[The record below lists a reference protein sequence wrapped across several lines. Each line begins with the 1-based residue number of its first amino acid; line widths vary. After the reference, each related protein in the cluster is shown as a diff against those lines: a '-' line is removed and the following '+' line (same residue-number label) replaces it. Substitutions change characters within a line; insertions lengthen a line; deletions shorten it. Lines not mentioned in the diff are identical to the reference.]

1 MKILWNSIE
10 NRKFCSSLRKAF
22 FFGLTV
28 IALVFSSCSNSD
40 DDNSSNSYTTG
51 SEPSSTS
58 SDEFQKQLSSLPNVS
73 GVAKFDMDS
82 IRSRVREELK
92 EKLYKGNIYRFYVT
106 SKLNPDDPADT
117 RTFNQKVIVG
127 FSGYDKPNCL
137 MTTGYYLRD
146 EATLI
151 PTEHEIAF
159 LLEGNFVAVEHR
171 YFGDSLPIEIKR
183 SDGDYDGTYWQYLST
198 SNAAYDVHQIV
209 TQMKTLLKG
218 KWAASGGSKGGL
230 TANLYCY
237 YYPEDVDLT
246 VPYVAPLCD
255 GVNDP
260 KFFDYV
266 YNTAGEDDLRYQN
279 GMAAEYRALLLE
291 AQLWFLERRDEIY
304 KDNKTYK
311 EELFKIFVDD
321 AEENEAYYRKD
332 LMTADILYD
341 MQTINFPIGFWQ
353 YEDEEK
359 FLNLKEV
366 MALAEDN
373 TEYTADGKTVTKKDW
388 MFDNLKSDLTTD
400 SKEMDITPYLVQSFI
415 ELGNYGMDATPLREA
430 IEEHKKSHT
439 GCKACITMLP
449 KEDETAFIK
458 YSFSDAEQDLFKYD
472 NTTRNELINWSQTTD
487 EQVIMI
493 YGISDPWYYVRIP
506 DVKLEN
512 IHIFVHPKNNHHANI
527 SNFPEP
533 QKTELMELL
542 HKYLY

>member
-1 MKILWNSIE
+1 MKKTKTTIE
-10 NRKFCSSLRKAF
+10 KRSFYSLLRKVFLLA
-22 FFGLTV
+22 L
-28 IALVFSSCSNSD
+28 IALILAFSSCSDSD
-40 DDNSSNSYTTG
+40 DENG
-51 SEPSSTS
+51 SAPPHTAESPAST
-58 SDEFQKQLSSLPNVS
+58 DAFKDKLSSLPNVS

-82 IRSRVREELK
+82 IRSRVSEELK
-92 EKLYKGNIYRFYVT
+92 EKLYKGNIYKFYVT

-117 RTFNQKVIVG
+117 GTFYQKVIVG

-137 MTTGYYLRD
+137 MTTGYYLND
-146 EATLI
+146 ISTII

-171 YFGDSLPIEIKR
+171 YFGDSLPIGIKR

-218 KWAASGGSKGGL
+218 KWVASGGSKGGL
-230 TANLYCY
+230 TANLHCY

-260 KFFDYV
+260 RFFAYIN
-266 YNTAGEDDLRYQN
+266 NTAGEADLRYQN
-279 GMAAEYRALLLE
+279 GKAAEYRALLLE

-321 AEENEAYYRKD
+321 AEKTETYYRKD
-332 LMTADILYD
+332 LMTPDILYD

-353 YEDEEK
+353 YVDEKK

-366 MALAEDN
+366 IALAEDN
-373 TEYTADGKTVTKKDW
+373 TEYTTADGKTVTKKDW
-388 MFDNLKSDLTTD
+388 MFDNLKSNMTTD
-400 SKEMDITPYLVQSFI
+400 LDITPYLVQSFI
-415 ELGNYGMDATPLREA
+415 ELGNYAADANPLREA
-430 IEEHKKSHT
+430 IEEHKKSHP
-439 GCKACITMLP
+439 GCNARITMP
-449 KEDETAFIK
+449 PEEDETADIK
-458 YSFSDAEQDLFKYD
+458 YYFSDAEQALFKYD
-472 NTTRNELINWSQTTD
+472 NTTRNALINWSQTTD

-506 DVKLEN
+506 DVKREN
-512 IHIFVHPKNNHHANI
+512 IHIFVHPENNHYANI
-527 SNFPEP
+527 SNFPEQ
-533 QKTELMELL
+533 QKTEIMELL
-542 HKYLY
+542 YQYLY

>member
-1 MKILWNSIE
+1 MKKLHTLIVSQGFHNA
-10 NRKFCSSLRKAF
+10 LRKAVF
-22 FFGLTV
+22 LGL
-28 IALVFSSCSNSD
+28 IAFVLAFSSCSNSGD
-40 DDNSSNSYTTG
+40 ESGSSPFY
-51 SEPSSTS
+51 PPQS
-58 SDEFQKQLSSLPNVS
+58 SDVFKNQLSSLPNVS
-73 GVAKFDMDS
+73 GVTKFDMDS

-92 EKLYKGNIYRFYVT
+92 EKLYKGNIYKFYVT
-106 SKLNPDDPADT
+106 SKLNPGDPDDT

-146 EATLI
+146 EATMI

-159 LLEGNFVAVEHR
+159 LLNGNFVAVEHR
-171 YFGDSLPIEIKR
+171 YFGESQPIGMNR
-183 SDGDYDGTYWQYLST
+183 SDGNYDGTYWQYLST

-218 KWAASGGSKGGL
+218 KWVASGGSKGGL

-246 VPYVAPLCD
+246 VPYVAPLCN
-255 GVNDP
+255 GVNDQR
-260 KFFDYV
+260 FFDYI
-266 YNTAGEDDLRYQN
+266 YNTAGEADLRYQN
-279 GMAAEYRALLLE
+279 GKAAEYRALLLE

-304 KDNKTYK
+304 KEDKEGNKTYK

-321 AEENEAYYRKD
+321 AKKTETYYRED
-332 LMTADILYD
+332 LMTPDILYD

-353 YEDEEK
+353 YEDEKK

-373 TEYTADGKTVTKKDW
+373 TEYTTADGKTVTKKDW

-400 SKEMDITPYLVQSFI
+400 SKEMDITPYVVQSLI
-415 ELGNYGMDATPLREA
+415 ELGNYAADANPLRKA
-430 IEEHKKSHT
+430 IEEHRKSHP
-439 GCKACITMLP
+439 GCKARITMP
-449 KEDETAFIK
+449 PEEDETAVIK
-458 YSFSDAEQDLFKYD
+458 YTFSDAEQALFKYD
-472 NTTRNELINWSQTTD
+472 NTTRNALINWSQTTD

-506 DVKLEN
+506 DVKREN
-512 IHIFVHPKNNHHANI
+512 IHIFVHPKNNHYAKI

-542 HKYLY
+542 NQYLY